1 MDGILI
7 IILSLL
13 FSAFFSGMEFAFVT
27 ANKFMIELGRKQ
39 GAFGSKALKVIIDN
53 PGQFII
59 TLLIGNV
66 IAIVTYGL
74 SFSALLTPILT
85 PAVGSGLVVV
95 FINVVISTAL
105 LLLVAELLLKIV
117 IASSPDQFFKVLSV
131 PVMFFYYLFYPLSK
145 IFIAVSDLFF
155 LTFPG
160 GKSDKNKIENLIF
173 SKVDFDSLVNSGN
186 MRDEAS
192 EPFHQNIRIFQ
203 NALDFSNV
211 KLRECMIPRTE
222 IVALESK
229 RSVDELKERFIE
241 TGHSRILIFQDSID
255 NIIGYFELKDIFTNP
270 PDILSSVRK
279 LAIVPETMAAN
290 KLLKL
295 FFDERKNVA
304 LVVDEFGGT
313 SGMVTIEDI
322 LEEIVGDIEDE
333 HDLNEFTEK
342 VTGNGEYILSGRLEI
357 DYLNEK
363 YHLDLPEKDDYET
376 LAGLILFYHGS
387 IPGNNEVIRIGKFVF
402 RILRVTA
409 TRLELVSL
417 KTNL

>member
-1 MDGILI
+1 MEGILT

-27 ANKFMIELGRKQ
+27 ANKFMIELERKQ
-39 GAFGSKALKVIIDN
+39 GTFGSKALKVIIDN

-59 TLLIGNV
+59 TLIIGNI
-66 IAIVTYGL
+66 IALVAYGL
-74 SFSALLTPILT
+74 SCSALLTPILA
-85 PAVGSGLVVV
+85 PAVGSGLVIVL
-95 FINVVISTAL
+95 INVIISTAL
-105 LLLVAELLLKIV
+105 LLLVAELLLKLV
-117 IASSPDQFFKVLSV
+117 IALSPDHFFKVLSV
-131 PVMFFYYLFYPLSK
+131 PVMFFYYLFFPLSK
-145 IFIAVSDLFF
+145 LSIAVSDLFI

-160 GKSDKNKIENLIF
+160 GKSDKNKFENLIF
-173 SKVDFDSLVNSGN
+173 SKVDFDRLVNSGN
-186 MRDEAS
+186 RRDETS

-211 KLRECMIPRTE
+211 KLRECMVPRTE
-222 IVALESK
+222 IDALESK
-229 RSVDELKERFIE
+229 RPVAELKERFIE
-241 TGHSRILIFQDSID
+241 TGHSRILIYQDSID
-255 NIIGYFELKDIFTNP
+255 NIIGYFELKDIFRNP

-279 LAIVPETMAAN
+279 IAIVPETMAAN
-290 KLLKL
+290 KLLTL

-322 LEEIVGDIEDE
+322 LEEIVGNIEDE

-342 VTGNGEYILSGRLEI
+342 VSGNGDYILSGRLEI

-363 YHLDLPEKDDYET
+363 YHLDLPEEDDYET
-376 LAGLILFYHGS
+376 LAGMILFYHGS

-402 RILRVTA
+402 KILRVTA
-409 TRLELVSL
+409 TRLELVNL
-417 KTNL
+417 KIEL